1 MDKIQGAVAALA
13 RAQSE
18 QQQMHKLLKAWGPR
32 IDELQQMSA
41 SMPTIKAQQLQIQS
55 AIADWRSRFD
65 AAAKELDD
73 FMALEWKS
81 TRTAPDEFAKSS

>member
-1 MDKIQGAVAALA
+1 
-13 RAQSE
+13 
-18 QQQMHKLLKAWGPR
+18 
-32 IDELQQMSA
+32 MSA